1 MKAMDEESSEYVS
14 ISIAGIDEV
23 QNVMGREEKRSFFQD
38 MMFDRPELAE
48 KLTFWFDYI
57 YEKKGEIPNVRKVT
71 FDLLEYILDKFVES
85 DSSEQSKIGEEDGS

>member
-71 FDLLEYILDKFVES
+71 FDLLEHVLDKFV
-85 DSSEQSKIGEEDGS
+85 DDDGSEQSKMSDENGS